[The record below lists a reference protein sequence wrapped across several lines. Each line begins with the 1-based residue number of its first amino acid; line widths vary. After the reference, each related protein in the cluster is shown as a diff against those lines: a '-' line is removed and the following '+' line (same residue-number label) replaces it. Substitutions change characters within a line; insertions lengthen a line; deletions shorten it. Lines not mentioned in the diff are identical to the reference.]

1 MPLLPS
7 RAAGVN
13 SSPEIATHRM
23 RSIILSKLREF
34 FLSRSVPAFLVGGYV
49 RDSLQGTPT
58 GDLPTRD
65 LDVAVQ
71 GDAPSL
77 ARDVADS
84 FGGSFVPLG
93 HSRQAGRAVVPS
105 EDGDRWVIDVS
116 GMDGPLH
123 SDLLRRDF
131 TIDAMALALDD
142 WGIPGWE
149 DLVHDP
155 WGGRDDLS
163 RGVIRA
169 VRPSVFGEDPARLL
183 RAVRLASKLGFRI
196 DPHTAQTISRDAH
209 LILSVAGERVRDEF
223 LTILS
228 LDRARVHLETLDE
241 LGLLCYIIP
250 ELGTAKGVEQ
260 PREHHWDVFGHSL
273 HAVEGVER
281 VVSPLEGDPV
291 SSLVPWNV
299 EMEERFAQGVSD
311 GHTRRTILK
320 LGALLHDVAKP
331 QTKMVDD
338 RGKTRFL
345 GHHILGASM
354 SREALHRMRLSSRG
368 VEMVH
373 LMVENHLRPT
383 QMSQGGEMPTPR
395 AVYRY
400 FRDVGDVAIDTLYLS
415 LGDHL
420 AARGPDL
427 EMEGWERHTGII
439 AHILEV
445 GTREQAPERMP
456 RIITGH
462 DLIAEFRLTPGP
474 LVGTLLEGAQYAQA
488 AGEVGTR
495 EEALAW
501 VRSRLEGPT
510 PDCST
515 DDSAPKDP
523 DG

>member
-1 MPLLPS
+1 
-7 RAAGVN
+7 
-13 SSPEIATHRM
+13 M

-77 ARDVADS
+77 AKDIADS

-155 WGGRDDLS
+155 CGGRDDLS

-169 VRPSVFGEDPARLL
+169 VGPSVFGEDPARLL

-250 ELGTAKGVEQ
+250 ELGTAKGSNSRGSITGTFLVT
-260 PREHHWDVFGHSL
+260 PSTPSKASSGWFPHSK
-273 HAVEGVER
+273 AT
-281 VVSPLEGDPV
+281 PYPV
-291 SSLVPWNV
+291 SCPGMWRWKSV
-299 EMEERFAQGVSD
+299 
-311 GHTRRTILK
+311 
-320 LGALLHDVAKP
+320 LL
-331 QTKMVDD
+331 
-338 RGKTRFL
+338 RG
-345 GHHILGASM
+345 
-354 SREALHRMRLSSRG
+354 
-368 VEMVH
+368 
-373 LMVENHLRPT
+373 
-383 QMSQGGEMPTPR
+383 
-395 AVYRY
+395 
-400 FRDVGDVAIDTLYLS
+400 
-415 LGDHL
+415 
-420 AARGPDL
+420 
-427 EMEGWERHTGII
+427 
-439 AHILEV
+439 
-445 GTREQAPERMP
+445 
-456 RIITGH
+456 
-462 DLIAEFRLTPGP
+462 
-474 LVGTLLEGAQYAQA
+474 
-488 AGEVGTR
+488 
-495 EEALAW
+495 
-501 VRSRLEGPT
+501 
-510 PDCST
+510 
-515 DDSAPKDP
+515 
-523 DG
+523 